1 MILMLLLNSTT
12 ICLICN
18 AQDSE
23 LMDINYL
30 ENTYCLATVDN
41 EQWYRAYI
49 KNINEESIIVNMFD
63 IGLLTD
69 VLLNQVFVFFKCYLI
84 QIIVLIYL

>member
-1 MILMLLLNSTT
+1 
-12 ICLICN
+12 
-18 AQDSE
+18 
-23 LMDINYL
+23 MDINHL
-30 ENTYCLATVDN
+30 QNTYCLATVDN

-69 VLLNQVFVFFKCYLI
+69 VSLNQVFALLTFY
-84 QIIVLIYL
+84 

>member
-1 MILMLLLNSTT
+1 
-12 ICLICN
+12 
-18 AQDSE
+18 
-23 LMDINYL
+23 MDINYL

-41 EQWYRAYI
+41 DQWYRAYI

-69 VLLNQVFVFFKCYLI
+69 VLLNQVFAFF
-84 QIIVLIYL
+84 